1 MDDPLIGTYL
11 DEFRVTELLGRGN
24 MASVYKGHDSTLNR
38 EVAIKVIDTHG
49 GLEASDLK
57 MRLEREAQSMA
68 QLDHPHIVRIYRL
81 GYARD
86 LVYLAMEFIQ
96 GADFESVL
104 RAYYEDGEFIK
115 EDDMLRIINE
125 ICDALDYAHSRGI
138 IHRDVKPSNIML
150 DRLGRSVLADFGLA
164 LIQSIGT
171 RGNVVGTPHYVAPEQ
186 FISSAR
192 VVPQTDFYAV
202 GIMVYRMLTGYL
214 PFDGD
219 NPMEVAMMRLDQD
232 PPDPREYRPDL
243 SGDLAAVVMK
253 MLAREPQ
260 YRYPNGGELVSALR
274 SALGLTQYPKPIVE
288 SARDHLAV
296 LSSQIEELTAQVTT
310 LQNQVATQT
319 KTIADLT
326 RTLQPLLERLK
337 AK

>member
-1 MDDPLIGTYL
+1 MDDQLIGSYL
-11 DEFRVTELLGRGN
+11 DEYQITEFLGRGN
-24 MASVYKGHDSTLNR
+24 MASVYKGHDTTLNR

-81 GYARD
+81 GYVQDA
-86 LVYLAMEFIQ
+86 VYLAMEFVQ
-96 GADFESVL
+96 GADFETVL
-104 RAYYEDGEFIK
+104 RAYRDDGEFIK
-115 EDDMLRIINE
+115 PDDMLRIVNE

-186 FISSAR
+186 FISSAK

-202 GIMVYRMLTGYL
+202 GIMVYRMLTGFL

-219 NPMEVAMMRLDQD
+219 NPMEVAMMHLDQD

-243 SGDLAAVVMK
+243 SRDLASVVMK

-260 YRYPNGGELVSALR
+260 NRYPNGGELVSGLR
-274 SALGLTQYPKPIVE
+274 SALGLTEYPKPIVE

-296 LSSQIEELTAQVTT
+296 LSGQIEELTAQVTT
-310 LQNQVATQT
+310 LQNQVATQS
-319 KTIADLT
+319 KSISDLT
-326 RTLQPLLERLK
+326 RALQLLLERLK
-337 AK
+337 TK